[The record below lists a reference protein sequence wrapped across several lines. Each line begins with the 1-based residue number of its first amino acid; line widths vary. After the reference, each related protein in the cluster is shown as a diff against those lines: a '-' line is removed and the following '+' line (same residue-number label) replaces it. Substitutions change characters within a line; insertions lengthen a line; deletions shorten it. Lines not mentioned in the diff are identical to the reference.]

1 MIERCVVVSRH
12 IYLWFTRIKQRSSSM
27 VQGLSSNQWIL
38 VWPRH
43 SQPASIPSSL
53 PQSWPPTQSSATAWW
68 WSVKAWD
75 RWPQQPAQW
84 PCSFASWGL
93 LSPGVVVLISHWVWS
108 GPENW
113 ELKFFKK
120 KQFKI
125 PTIQLFS
132 YHHTDRNL
140 DLATPLNDL
149 IRRPLLKTES
159 QIGISCIFFRHCLGQ
174 EPLVI
179 RVD

>member
-1 MIERCVVVSRH
+1 MNLGVA
-12 IYLWFTRIKQRSSSM
+12 
-27 VQGLSSNQWIL
+27 
-38 VWPRH
+38 P
-43 SQPASIPSSL
+43 SQPAGKYS
-53 PQSWPPTQSSATAWW
+53 
-68 WSVKAWD
+68 
-75 RWPQQPAQW
+75 
-84 PCSFASWGL
+84 L
-93 LSPGVVVLISHWVWS
+93 LSSSVMAAHTVLSHCLMMECESLGPLASAARSMALLICFVGPFVSRRS
-108 GPENW
+108 GFDKSLGLIWAW
-113 ELKFFKK
+113 ELRIEIFQKK